1 MAATAYLMAPDGV
14 SLPET
19 LAMAQIV
26 HTRLRV
32 VLETLLGMNQPSAY
46 IMDVFYKAL
55 MEQET

>member
-55 MEQET
+55 M